1 MREAFDSRLL
11 RLLNGQR
18 IVDALIKSSPGGI
31 SRAEIA
37 RVTGLSKPT
46 VSVLVSD
53 LEQSGLVRLA
63 SVARSSGEVGRP
75 AALYEIV
82 PEASLVIAV
91 DIGATKV
98 IVGLAD
104 LLGKVVAERE
114 IETGPNAETTLTSV
128 IGQIKDL
135 LNNTDCTAKAA
146 CIGVPGVYRQ
156 EKDLVERALN
166 LPGFEGIRVRATVE
180 ELLGVEVHIDND
192 VNLAA
197 LGEAANANAEFEPA
211 NFAAISVGT
220 GIGMGLVVDGDLYR
234 GPTYAA
240 GEIGSLVLSGA
251 NGDPNSLSTL
261 EDLAS
266 ADAIR
271 KTFAAA
277 IENGHMTSLE
287 GVPDVPAIF
296 AAANSGD
303 PAASQALL
311 VAARAMALAVSHLG
325 FIVDPERVIF
335 GGGVG
340 ANQVF
345 VRAVESELECF
356 MPSPPVVAASTL
368 GRRATFLGAV
378 SKALES
384 LHQKLVSE
392 HLGGRG

>member
-1 MREAFDSRLL
+1 MRQASDSRLL
-11 RLLNGQR
+11 RLVNGQR
-18 IVDALIKSSPGGI
+18 IVDALLASSPGGI
-31 SRAEIA
+31 SRADVA

-46 VSVLVSD
+46 VSLLVGD

-63 SVARSSGEVGRP
+63 SAARSSGGVGRP

-82 PEASLVIAV
+82 PEAGMVIAV

-104 LLGKVVAERE
+104 LLGRVVAERE
-114 IETGPNAETTLTSV
+114 IETGPDAASALTAIV
-128 IGQIKDL
+128 GHVEEMLADA
-135 LNNTDCTAKAA
+135 DGAAKAA
-146 CIGVPGVYRQ
+146 CIGVPGVYRR
-156 EKDLVERALN
+156 ETDVVERALN
-166 LPGFEGIRVRATVE
+166 LPGFEGLHVQAMAE
-180 ELLGVEVHIDND
+180 DLLGVEVHIDND

-197 LGEAANANAEFEPA
+197 LGEADNADDGFEPT

-234 GPTYAA
+234 GGTHAV
-240 GEIGSLVLSGA
+240 GEIGSLILSG
-251 NGDPNSLSTL
+251 GDSDSNSIRTL

-266 ADAIR
+266 ANAIR
-271 KTFAAA
+271 KSFAVA
-277 IENGHMTSLE
+277 IEEGHPSSLE
-287 GVPDVPAIF
+287 GTPDVPAIF
-296 AAANSGD
+296 EAADLGD
-303 PAASQALL
+303 PGASHVLS

-325 FIVDPERVIF
+325 FITDPERVIF

-345 VRAVESELECF
+345 VRAVESELAHL

-378 SKALES
+378 SRALES
-384 LHQKLVSE
+384 LHETLVTQ
-392 HLGGRG
+392 HLGEQR